1 MRQDRMTIPVNEG
14 LARTRRRTLAGVT
27 SRVLAVI
34 AAAVV
39 AGGTALP
46 GVAVAEPEGDM
57 SLANS
62 PTLNLRT
69 VGIDSTISLYGI
81 EGQQTL
87 SIPVQP
93 GLVPTELVATLA
105 LPVNALGGT
114 LEVSQDERIISRVP
128 LPPDQAPIT
137 IPLAGARI
145 VDNAVTVLLRSYLT
159 LPEGY
164 CVFDAS
170 NPLRLAGT
178 EVRYTGQELA
188 PATVADFLPP
198 VLQRLTL
205 AVPPNPSRAESDA
218 AVRLAT
224 ATVAR
229 YGPQRTEIDLISTD
243 GALRPPVPL
252 ERQIVIRE
260 GEAPGVRLEG
270 PNAVPALLVTGS
282 PADLENQA
290 RLLSS
295 DLSKLA
301 VASSAVAGP
310 LATAPQLPSD
320 RTTIR
325 KLGQPGVN
333 ATSLVNPR
341 VTVPLDQ
348 TRIGRPVKDVRVH
361 LQGSYTPL
369 PEGLAGQVTVSVA
382 GEMLARWA
390 TEPSGLIDR
399 WIDVPERV
407 LERYTNLDIAVDVAG
422 NTGRCGEFQ
431 PITLTI
437 DGESAVETTLAGP
450 PAPAGFQS
458 LPQALMP
465 RVEVGIDEGLDN
477 LRRAVRIVTGLQ
489 RLSGLP
495 FDTVVVSPGDAIA
508 SAEPAIVVS
517 PEGWNDDR
525 IALPVTVD
533 ADGVITVE
541 SVDGSGNS
549 STLALDPEVGF
560 GSLQT
565 VYTGGRTVLVAT
577 SSNAPA
583 ELDRL
588 LTWLDS
594 DVNRWSGLT
603 GNAVVSM
610 PGREPI
616 QLTTPAA
623 EAPTAASAD
632 RTRLYLALGVGAL
645 ALAVLGA
652 ALIVLRG
659 RRSRGQQ

>member
-1 MRQDRMTIPVNEG
+1 MV
-14 LARTRRRTLAGVT
+14 A
-27 SRVLAVI
+27 AV
-34 AAAVV
+34 VV
-39 AGGTALP
+39 AGGTILP
-46 GVAVAEPEGDM
+46 GVAVAEPEREV
-57 SLANS
+57 SLADS
-62 PTLNLRT
+62 PTLSLRT
-69 VGIDSTISLYGI
+69 VGVDSTISLYGI
-81 EGQQTL
+81 EGRQTL
-87 SIPVQP
+87 SLPVQP

-105 LPVNALGGT
+105 LPVNAAGGT

-128 LPPDQAPIT
+128 LPSDQAPIT

-145 VDNAVTVLLRSYLT
+145 VDSAVTILLRSYLT
-159 LPEGY
+159 VPDGY

-170 NPLRLAGT
+170 NPLRLVGT
-178 EVRYTGQELA
+178 EIRYSGQELA
-188 PATVADFLPP
+188 PTTVADFLPP

-205 AVPPNPSRAESDA
+205 AVPSNPSRAESDA
-218 AVRLAT
+218 AAHLAT

-229 YGPQRTEIDLISTD
+229 YGPQRTEIDIISAD
-243 GALRPPVPL
+243 GVLSPPVPL

-260 GEAPGVRLEG
+260 GDAPGVRLDG
-270 PNAVPALLVTGS
+270 PNAVPALLIAGS
-282 PADLENQA
+282 PADLANQA

-295 DLSKLA
+295 DLSELA
-301 VASSAVAGP
+301 VQSSAVAGP
-310 LATAPQLPSD
+310 LAVVPQLPSD

-325 KLGQPGVN
+325 RLGQPGVN
-333 ATSLVNPR
+333 ATDLVNPR

-348 TRIGRPVKDVRVH
+348 TRIGRSVAGVRVH

-369 PEGLAGQVTVSVA
+369 PAGLAGQVTVSVA

-390 TEPSGLIDR
+390 TEPSGQIDR
-399 WIDVPERV
+399 WIDIPERL
-407 LERYTNLDIAVDVAG
+407 LERYINLDIAVDAAG

-431 PITLTI
+431 PITLTV
-437 DGESAVETTLAGP
+437 DGETAVETERASP
-450 PAPAGFQS
+450 PIPGGFQS

-465 RVEVGIDEGLDN
+465 RIEVGLDEGFDN

-495 FDTVVVSPGDAIA
+495 FDTAVVSREDAIG
-508 SAEPAIVVS
+508 SGNPAIVVS
-517 PEGWNDDR
+517 PDGWNDDR

-541 SVDGSGNS
+541 NVDGAGTS
-549 STLALDPEVGF
+549 STLTLDPAVGF

-565 VYTGGRTVLVAT
+565 LYTGGRTLLVAT

-594 DVNRWSGLT
+594 DVNRWSALT
-603 GNAVVSM
+603 GDAVVSM

-616 QLTTPAA
+616 ELTTPASA
-623 EAPTAASAD
+623 VATAAATTD
-632 RTRLYLALGVGAL
+632 RKNLYLAIGVGSL
-645 ALAVLGA
+645 ALVGLGA

-659 RRSRGQQ
+659 RRSRGEQ

>member
-1 MRQDRMTIPVNEG
+1 M
-14 LARTRRRTLAGVT
+14 A
-27 SRVLAVI
+27 SRLLPMVAAV
-34 AAAVV
+34 VV
-39 AGGTALP
+39 AGGTILP
-46 GVAVAEPEGDM
+46 GVAVAEPEREV
-57 SLANS
+57 SLADS
-62 PTLNLRT
+62 PTLSLRT
-69 VGIDSTISLYGI
+69 VGVDSTISLYGI
-81 EGQQTL
+81 EGRQTL
-87 SIPVQP
+87 SLPVQP

-105 LPVNALGGT
+105 LPVNAAGGT

-128 LPPDQAPIT
+128 LPSDQAPIT

-145 VDNAVTVLLRSYLT
+145 VDSAVTILLRSYLT
-159 LPEGY
+159 VPDGY

-170 NPLRLAGT
+170 NPLRLVGT
-178 EVRYTGQELA
+178 EIRYSGQELA
-188 PATVADFLPP
+188 PTTVADFLPP

-205 AVPPNPSRAESDA
+205 AVPSNPSRAESDA
-218 AVRLAT
+218 AAHLAT

-229 YGPQRTEIDLISTD
+229 YGPQRTEIDIISAD
-243 GALRPPVPL
+243 GVLSPPVPL

-260 GEAPGVRLEG
+260 GDAPGVRLDG
-270 PNAVPALLVTGS
+270 PNAVPALLIAGS
-282 PADLENQA
+282 PADLANQA

-295 DLSKLA
+295 DLSELA
-301 VASSAVAGP
+301 VQSSAVAGP
-310 LATAPQLPSD
+310 LAVVPQLPSD

-325 KLGQPGVN
+325 RLGQPGVN
-333 ATSLVNPR
+333 ATDLVNPR

-348 TRIGRPVKDVRVH
+348 TRIGRSVAGVRVH

-369 PEGLAGQVTVSVA
+369 PAGLAGQVTVSVA

-390 TEPSGLIDR
+390 TEPSGQIDR
-399 WIDVPERV
+399 WIDIPERL
-407 LERYTNLDIAVDVAG
+407 LERYINLDIAVDAAG

-431 PITLTI
+431 PITLTV
-437 DGESAVETTLAGP
+437 DGETAVETERASP
-450 PAPAGFQS
+450 PIPGGFQS

-465 RVEVGIDEGLDN
+465 RIEVGLDEGFDN

-495 FDTVVVSPGDAIA
+495 FDTAVVSREDAIG
-508 SAEPAIVVS
+508 SGNPAIVVS
-517 PEGWNDDR
+517 PDGWNDDR

-541 SVDGSGNS
+541 NVDGAGTS
-549 STLALDPEVGF
+549 STLTLDPAVGF

-565 VYTGGRTVLVAT
+565 LYTGGRTLLVAT

-594 DVNRWSGLT
+594 DVNRWSALT
-603 GNAVVSM
+603 GDAVVSM

-616 QLTTPAA
+616 ELTTPASA
-623 EAPTAASAD
+623 VATAAATTD
-632 RTRLYLALGVGAL
+632 RKNLYLAIGVGSL
-645 ALAVLGA
+645 ALVGLGA

-659 RRSRGQQ
+659 RRSRGEQ

>member
-1 MRQDRMTIPVNEG
+1 MTQDRMTISVNAS
-14 LARTRRRTLAGVT
+14 LVRTQRHSLSRVT
-27 SRVLAVI
+27 SRLLPLVAAV
-34 AAAVV
+34 VV

-46 GVAVAEPEGDM
+46 GVAGAEPEGDM

-62 PTLNLRT
+62 PTLSLRT
-69 VGIDSTISLYGI
+69 IGIDSTISLYGV

-93 GLVPTELVATLA
+93 GLVPTDLVATLA

-114 LEVSQDERIISRVP
+114 LEVSQDERVISRVP

-159 LPEGY
+159 LPDGY

-170 NPLRLAGT
+170 NPLRLVGT
-178 EVRYTGQELA
+178 EVRYSGQELA
-188 PATVADFLPP
+188 PTTVADFLPP

-205 AVPPNPSRAESDA
+205 AVPSNPSRAESDA

-224 ATVAR
+224 STVAR
-229 YGPQRTEIDLISTD
+229 YGPQRTEIDLITTD

-260 GEAPGVRLEG
+260 GDAPGVSLQG
-270 PNAVPALLVTGS
+270 PNAVPALLVTGP
-282 PADLENQA
+282 PADLANQA

-295 DLSKLA
+295 DLSELA
-301 VASSAVAGP
+301 VQSSAVAGP
-310 LATAPQLPSD
+310 LAPVAQLPSD

-333 ATSLVNPR
+333 ATDLVNPR

-348 TRIGRPVKDVRVH
+348 TRIGRSVTGVRVH

-369 PEGLAGQVTVSVA
+369 PADLAGQVTVSVA

-390 TEPSGLIDR
+390 TEPSGDIDR
-399 WIDVPERV
+399 WIDVPERL
-407 LERYTNLDIAVDVAG
+407 LERYTNLDVAVDAAG

-437 DGESAVETTLAGP
+437 DGESAVETKPASP
-450 PAPAGFQS
+450 PSPAGFQS

-465 RVEVGIDEGLDN
+465 RIEVGIDDGYDN
-477 LRRAVRIVTGLQ
+477 LRRAVSIATGLQ

-495 FDTVVVSPGDAIA
+495 FDTAVVSREDAIA
-508 SAEPAIVVS
+508 SANPAIVVS
-517 PEGWNDDR
+517 PDGWNDDR
-525 IALPVTVD
+525 ITLPVAVD
-533 ADGVITVE
+533 DDGVITVE
-541 SVDGSGNS
+541 NVDGSGDS
-549 STLALDPEVGF
+549 STLALDPVVGF

-565 VYTGGRTVLVAT
+565 MYTGGRTVLVAT

-594 DVNRWSGLT
+594 DINRWSGLT
-603 GNAVVSM
+603 GDAVVSM

-623 EAPTAASAD
+623 AEGAAVPDD
-632 RTRLYLALGVGAL
+632 RRNLYLAIGVGAL
-645 ALAVLGA
+645 ALVVLGA